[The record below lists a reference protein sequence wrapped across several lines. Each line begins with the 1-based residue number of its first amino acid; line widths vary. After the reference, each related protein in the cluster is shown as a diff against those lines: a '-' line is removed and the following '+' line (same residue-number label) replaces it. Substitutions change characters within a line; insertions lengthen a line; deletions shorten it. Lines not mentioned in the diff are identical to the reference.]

1 MERISPRKSDQV
13 TESQDQQN
21 VINFNIGS
29 ASASKQPQQLV
40 ALLERTLRDEFPESL
55 DIVEISQ
62 LEDSR
67 VVSLKNLENL
77 ESNTVKRLVQRAR
90 AVFMDFMNSP
100 WY

>member
-1 MERISPRKSDQV
+1 MERIVPRKNNQV
-13 TESQDQQN
+13 TESQDQSN

-29 ASASKQPQQLV
+29 ASGSKQPHQLV
-40 ALLERTLRDEFPESL
+40 TLLERTLRDEFPGSL

-67 VVSLKNLENL
+67 GVCLKNLEKL
-77 ESNTVKRLVQRAR
+77 DSNTVKRLVQKAR
-90 AVFMDFMNSP
+90 AVFKDFINSP